1 MERNQLIYQI
11 KLQKYQKK
19 DAIFRLKKSVLEA
32 MMIITIFLVFTP
44 MITLLTL
51 DNNKQ
56 TIEYLQE
63 YHIKKTKRF
72 DFNLEPTIY
81 NFANGRVNL
90 KFNNSILEQKCSSLW
105 YSNV

>member
-1 MERNQLIYQI
+1 
-11 KLQKYQKK
+11 
-19 DAIFRLKKSVLEA
+19 
-32 MMIITIFLVFTP
+32 MIITIFLVFTP

-72 DFNLEPTIY
+72 DFNLEP
-81 NFANGRVNL
+81 RVNL

-105 YSNV
+105 YSNVRN